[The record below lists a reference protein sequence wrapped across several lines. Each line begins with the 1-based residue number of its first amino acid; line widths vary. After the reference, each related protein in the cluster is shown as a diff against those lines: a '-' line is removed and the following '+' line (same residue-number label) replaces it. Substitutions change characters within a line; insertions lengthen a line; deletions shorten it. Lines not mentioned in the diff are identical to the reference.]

1 MSIHSKLFLLNALI
15 LTVALSFGGWTFLNS
30 INAVFENKTHHDTSH
45 DAKMIQTYVASK
57 TQELERKAALISEDE
72 SIRASLNLITNYQ
85 DPKAYA
91 PLVFD
96 LEKEEVLRQLERW
109 TQPQRNLSVRLFDG
123 LGRLVLQKD
132 YQANSLPSGYISYT
146 EAGEAFLVSGEE
158 KTFHALTQEPTVA
171 QQATTRVSETFY
183 TLLHAEKIYSGPIH
197 VGYVEVGY
205 WIGMADLEV
214 LNRQLIH
221 TAGLYSPQSD
231 FSLFSNIANTKTT
244 VTLYENIVHE
254 AKHPLLAKHYVDKS
268 FIVAQQKK
276 VFAWLLL
283 AGLFTTLVVYS
294 ALSYFIKRIVLSP
307 LNRLKGA
314 MESIRTDQ
322 YVKGALS
329 VADDE
334 FGKILHYFDEVFE
347 KLSQS
352 YAFLDS
358 YKKVVDEAVIVT
370 QTNLDGNITFVNDLF
385 LEKTGFAKEEVL
397 GKPHNIIRHPDVP
410 CETFRELWQTIQQG
424 NIWKG
429 EICNKA
435 KNGKTFWVDM
445 VVSPIIDSEGNATGY
460 MSIKKDITLLKTIQ
474 TKLEEAREVAEKASQ
489 AKSDFVANMS
499 HELRTPMNA
508 IIGLSELLKDTH
520 TTHEQEKMLSKIL
533 GASKLLLSIIND
545 ILDFSKIEA
554 GRLELETVAVPI
566 ETLFEQMRA
575 MFEEK
580 AETKNIRFEMKAD
593 AEVPAVIVVD
603 SYRLQQVLANL
614 LGNALKFT
622 EEGSVQLHVKLQK
635 KRDNTH
641 AFVCF
646 YIEDTGI
653 GIEKE
658 KADKLFKP
666 FSQADTSTTRKY
678 GGSGLGLVITQK
690 ILEAMGSQVKF
701 ESEEGIGTRCE
712 FCLEVGVESWKKPS
726 QETKKEK
733 HLSDDLT
740 GVRVLLVED
749 NEINQEVA
757 AGMLGKFGAQ
767 VTLAANGKEA
777 MERLAEA
784 NAYDVVLMDIQMP
797 IMGGF
802 EATRQIRKQYKELPI
817 IALSAAAMVEDKDKA
832 LEAGMNDHLGK
843 PVDVQLLHEKVAYW
857 AKISKE
863 KEKAIL
869 DISFLKEVVG
879 EDEMLKSRLLGR
891 LKNQL
896 LETFSAL
903 PGLIKA
909 KDSLAKEHI
918 HTLKGVS
925 GSVGAWALYEI
936 SHEIDEAYKQGK
948 SISAV
953 QVAKLKHTIE
963 MLQEELSR
971 L

>member
-1 MSIHSKLFLLNALI
+1 
-15 LTVALSFGGWTFLNS
+15 
-30 INAVFENKTHHDTSH
+30 
-45 DAKMIQTYVASK
+45 
-57 TQELERKAALISEDE
+57 
-72 SIRASLNLITNYQ
+72 
-85 DPKAYA
+85 
-91 PLVFD
+91 
-96 LEKEEVLRQLERW
+96 
-109 TQPQRNLSVRLFDG
+109 
-123 LGRLVLQKD
+123 
-132 YQANSLPSGYISYT
+132 
-146 EAGEAFLVSGEE
+146 
-158 KTFHALTQEPTVA
+158 
-171 QQATTRVSETFY
+171 
-183 TLLHAEKIYSGPIH
+183 
-197 VGYVEVGY
+197 
-205 WIGMADLEV
+205 
-214 LNRQLIH
+214 
-221 TAGLYSPQSD
+221 
-231 FSLFSNIANTKTT
+231 
-244 VTLYENIVHE
+244 
-254 AKHPLLAKHYVDKS
+254 
-268 FIVAQQKK
+268 
-276 VFAWLLL
+276 
-283 AGLFTTLVVYS
+283 
-294 ALSYFIKRIVLSP
+294 
-307 LNRLKGA
+307 
-314 MESIRTDQ
+314 
-322 YVKGALS
+322 
-329 VADDE
+329 
-334 FGKILHYFDEVFE
+334 
-347 KLSQS
+347 
-352 YAFLDS
+352 
-358 YKKVVDEAVIVT
+358 
-370 QTNLDGNITFVNDLF
+370 
-385 LEKTGFAKEEVL
+385 
-397 GKPHNIIRHPDVP
+397 
-410 CETFRELWQTIQQG
+410 
-424 NIWKG
+424 
-429 EICNKA
+429 
-435 KNGKTFWVDM
+435 
-445 VVSPIIDSEGNATGY
+445 
-460 MSIKKDITLLKTIQ
+460 
-474 TKLEEAREVAEKASQ
+474 
-489 AKSDFVANMS
+489 
-499 HELRTPMNA
+499 
-508 IIGLSELLKDTH
+508 
-520 TTHEQEKMLSKIL
+520 
-533 GASKLLLSIIND
+533 
-545 ILDFSKIEA
+545 
-554 GRLELETVAVPI
+554 
-566 ETLFEQMRA
+566 
-575 MFEEK
+575 
-580 AETKNIRFEMKAD
+580 
-593 AEVPAVIVVD
+593 
-603 SYRLQQVLANL
+603 
-614 LGNALKFT
+614 
-622 EEGSVQLHVKLQK
+622 
-635 KRDNTH
+635 
-641 AFVCF
+641 
-646 YIEDTGI
+646 
-653 GIEKE
+653 
-658 KADKLFKP
+658 
-666 FSQADTSTTRKY
+666 
-678 GGSGLGLVITQK
+678 
-690 ILEAMGSQVKF
+690 MGSQVKF